1 MAARKPVACVKRGRQ
16 GIEIWLVY
24 EQIKCSAW
32 DWNPEPTDCVSSA
45 VTTHSSLFWETT
57 AFSGLFLEKW
67 YRNPDHL
74 IMENPLGMRGCPRGC
89 SLRNPVFSPPSKA
102 NNIQLDMEIRKK
114 RITFNTH
121 NITRLFSNGFTIL
134 NTYSITVFCGNLCG
148 IWSMPGHFTTT
159 FLPKGEH
166 RHFAGH
172 SVISQDTARHRTKM
186 IGLRGTCIVIDKL
199 YEK

>member
-1 MAARKPVACVKRGRQ
+1 MEPGTYGLRVQRCDHSFV
-16 GIEIWLVY
+16 LVLRNN
-24 EQIKCSAW
+24 SV
-32 DWNPEPTDCVSSA
+32 PR
-45 VTTHSSLFWETT
+45 
-57 AFSGLFLEKW
+57 AFSLKNSTRTLTILLWKTRW
-67 YRNPDHL
+67 
-74 IMENPLGMRGCPRGC
+74 GCGVVREVV
-89 SLRNPVFSPPSKA
+89 LYVILFSPHRQKPTIFNLIWKFG
-102 NNIQLDMEIRKK
+102 KK

-148 IWSMPGHFTTT
+148 IWSMPGHFTTK